1 MLHEDNPDQ
10 REGAVAAPRRRRFW
24 SREEKLRIVAE
35 SREPGAS
42 VSLVARRHDVNANQ
56 VFTWR
61 RLLRDG
67 RLSGGEVG
75 AFVPVRVTRDG
86 AAGGTAPS
94 SRAGRMEIVLGPGA
108 RVVVDATVDAAALA
122 RVLDVLER
130 P

>member
-1 MLHEDNPDQ
+1 MLHEDNPDE

-24 SREEKLRIVAE
+24 SREEKLRIVVE

-56 VFTWR
+56 VFAWR
-61 RLLRDG
+61 RLVRDG
-67 RLSGGEVG
+67 RLGGGGAG
-75 AFVPVRVTRDG
+75 AFLPVTVIAG
-86 AAGGTAPS
+86 AGPPEPA
-94 SRAGRMEIVLGPGA
+94 SRSGRMEILLGPRT